1 MDEIDKK
8 IIQILKQDGR
18 ASYSEIGNK
27 VGLSEGAVRIRIKKL
42 MESEVIKKFT
52 VETGL
57 LGGAEALSLISVSP
71 SIPTSKISA
80 MLRETPNIK
89 EVYEVTGEYDI
100 AVVISATDIAQ
111 VNDCVEK
118 IRKIEGVLNTNTMI
132 VLCRW

>member
-42 MESEVIKKFT
+42 MESGVIKKFT